1 MPTSAFVLNGSIGLL
16 SNRQM
21 LAANGSYFVATNPT
35 LGTGVVW
42 ATLATQSATANGLFV
57 IANTGSKTIYLD
69 RLKLKQTATA
79 PTATL
84 SMNFEAFNET
94 GLVTGTGN
102 VATRVPVQINT
113 SAALSQGTGAVIQ
126 AFSAGAIT
134 IPAAA
139 AGASRRLQDT
149 AEIATGL
156 TIVKD
161 TFILDFG
168 QDGPSP
174 SIPGITAARATV
186 NARMTT
192 QMGPVVVAPNTTTWI
207 NMWWDATATNVPSFE
222 YALSYIEI

>member
-1 MPTSAFVLNGSIGLL
+1 MANTAFVLNGNIGILT
-16 SNRQM
+16 NRQM
-21 LAANGSYFVATNPT
+21 LAGNGNFFNVTNPT

-57 IANTGSKTIYLD
+57 IQNTNAAGGRFIYLD

-94 GLVTGTGN
+94 GLVVGTGN
-102 VATRVPVQINT
+102 VATRTPAAMNT
-113 SAALSQGTGAVIQ
+113 TGSIATGAVVQ

-134 IPAAA
+134 IPAAS
-139 AGASRRLQDT
+139 GTRRQQDT

-156 TIVKD
+156 TIIKD

-174 SIPGITAARATV
+174 SIPGITAARAVV

-192 QMGPVVVAPNTTTWI
+192 QMGPVIIPPQTTTWI

-222 YALSYIEI
+222 YNLSFIEI